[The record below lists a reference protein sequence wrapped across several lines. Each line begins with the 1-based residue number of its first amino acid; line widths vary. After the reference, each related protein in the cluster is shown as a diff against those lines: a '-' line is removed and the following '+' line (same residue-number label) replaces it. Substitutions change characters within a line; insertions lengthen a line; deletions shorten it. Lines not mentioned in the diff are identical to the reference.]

1 MLVGCIFNTKSG
13 SPQLGG
19 VYVVNGGKSVGGHQQ
34 VILSPTPNITGVQQN
49 ARMGIALTSLDFN
62 KDGYTDLVVSVPGTS
77 FTAASCTSILAAS
90 QVLLTLLGTL
100 HNSQTGKFTLHSNPL
115 LSNLGFISNKIDA
128 CCSLDYSN
136 LLLQQ
141 SHRCCYESQS

>member
-62 KDGYTDLVVSVPGTS
+62 KDGYTDLVVSVPGTDPQDIIYS
-77 FTAASCTSILAAS
+77 GLLHIYFGSKSGTFDTSWHFT
-90 QVLLTLLGTL
+90 
-100 HNSQTGKFTLHSNPL
+100 
-115 LSNLGFISNKIDA
+115 
-128 CCSLDYSN
+128 
-136 LLLQQ
+136 
-141 SHRCCYESQS
+141 